1 MSSLSLTVLTVVDVT
16 IRQLCLIVCVTS
28 DGLAGDITSWA
39 ELNWVIM
46 PPTV

>member
-1 MSSLSLTVLTVVDVT
+1 MSTLSLTVLTVVDVT
-16 IRQLCLIVCVTS
+16 IRQLCLIVCV
-28 DGLAGDITSWA
+28 GLAGDITSWL